1 MSDLE
6 IWIVI
11 GALGVATAAAR
22 SSLWLFA
29 QHLTIPKRVQEM
41 LRFAPACAL
50 AAIIAPDILMTANGQ
65 LQTSLANPKLL
76 AAIAAT
82 VFYLLRKN
90 MVLTIIFG
98 MLVFTGLRL
107 TLPA

>member
-6 IWIVI
+6 IWAVI
-11 GALGVATAAAR
+11 GVLCVATAAAR
-22 SSLWLFA
+22 SSLWLVG
-29 QHLTIPKRVQEM
+29 HRINIPKRVNEM

-50 AAIIAPDILMTANGQ
+50 AGIIAPDILMSGGQ
-65 LQTSLANPKLL
+65 LQTDLDNPKLL

-90 MVLTIIFG
+90 MLQTIIFG
-98 MLVFTGLRL
+98 MLVFTLLRV
-107 TLPA
+107 TVGA

>member
-6 IWIVI
+6 IWTVI
-11 GALGVATAAAR
+11 GVLCVATALAR
-22 SSLWLFA
+22 SSLWLVG
-29 QHLTIPKRVQEM
+29 HRITIPRRVQEI

-50 AAIIAPDILMTANGQ
+50 AAIIAPDILMTADGQ

-76 AAIAAT
+76 AGIAAT
-82 VFYLLRKN
+82 VFYLFRKN